1 MSRPGREFLHT
12 PGPTHIPDRV
22 LNAMNRQAMDLIDP
36 RLIDMTF
43 ACFDDLKRVFRTDGT
58 VFLYAANGHGGW
70 EAALSNL
77 FQPGDAVLLPE
88 TGTFAMA
95 WGEHART
102 LQLDVRFLPGDWRRA
117 VEPAALEE
125 ALRADTA
132 HGIKGVLA
140 VQTDTAT
147 GVTSD
152 IEAYRKAID
161 AAGHPALLVVD
172 TIASLAAAPFEMD
185 AWGVDAA
192 IGASQKALMSP
203 PGLSFVA
210 AGPRALERAQKN
222 ERPRVYWD
230 WGLRSQ
236 KEFYRRFC
244 GTPPEHL
251 IFALREA
258 LDMVAE
264 QGMEAILARHAHLAG
279 AVHRAVETWAGEDA
293 LCFNAVV
300 PEQRSVSVTT
310 VRVAEGI
317 DAEEIRTYAR
327 ERLGVALGGGLGKLE
342 GQAFRIGHMGD
353 VNAPMLLGCL
363 GAIETALIAMGIPH
377 GSGGL
382 RAAVEHL
389 AASGTETGSGIAAR
403 SEEAADVAGR

>member
-1 MSRPGREFLHT
+1 MSRAGREFLHT

-70 EAALSNL
+70 EAVLSNL

-102 LQLDVRFLPGDWRRA
+102 LQLDVRFLPGDWRQA

-125 ALRADTA
+125 ALRADTS
-132 HGIKGVLA
+132 HSIKGVLA

-152 IEAYRKAID
+152 IAAYRKAID

-192 IGASQKALMSP
+192 VGASQKALMSP

-210 AGPRALERAQKN
+210 AGPRAIAAAQKN

-264 QGMEAILARHAHLAG
+264 QGLEAILARHARLAG
-279 AVHRAVETWAGEDA
+279 AVQRAVETWSSEGA
-293 LCFNAVV
+293 LSFNALV

-310 VRVAEGI
+310 IRVAEGI
-317 DAEEIRTYAR
+317 DAEEIRSYAR
-327 ERLGVALGGGLGKLE
+327 EQLSVALGGGLGKLE
-342 GQAFRIGHMGD
+342 GLAFRIGHMGD

-363 GAIETALIAMGIPH
+363 GAIETTLIAMGIPH
-377 GSGGL
+377 GPGGL
-382 RAAVEHL
+382 RAAAEHL
-389 AASGTETGSGIAAR
+389 AATGVEHGGKVTARPEETVDAPSR
-403 SEEAADVAGR
+403 